1 MKTEGCKSKS
11 YNSRINAIL
20 GTKRRTKTNKANRTM
35 QKTRQKKGPHHQK
48 MIEVRLDAFVWE
60 EVPVSYWTLMLLMVK
75 SSISLVDDRG
85 KKKKLFLK

>member
-1 MKTEGCKSKS
+1 
-11 YNSRINAIL
+11 
-20 GTKRRTKTNKANRTM
+20 
-35 QKTRQKKGPHHQK
+35 